1 MGDVLP
7 FEDSKPAIASETVR
21 GGIYEIGNG
30 LAQIVGN
37 VFGISQAVAIINGLV
52 SIAAGVQTIRSR
64 KKATKRIEGV
74 FRSPAIHD
82 EDGV

>member
-1 MGDVLP
+1 MSEE
-7 FEDSKPAIASETVR
+7 FMESKPAVQSETVR

-37 VFGISQAVAIINGLV
+37 VFGISQAIALINGLV
-52 SIAAGVQTIRSR
+52 SIAAGIQTIRGR
-64 KKATKRIEGV
+64 KKAAKRIEGV
-74 FRSPAIHD
+74 IRRPSQSFE